1 MLCSYT
7 FDVKELGKINKFLSL
22 LEESG
27 VAEIIKGYVTDS
39 TTGRTQYDIY
49 KMLAAV
55 IYGFAQG
62 SGTLRAL

>member
-1 MLCSYT
+1 MRLSGIIYHEKVYHKSYT

-39 TTGRTQYDIY
+39 TTGRPQYDI
-49 KMLAAV
+49 
-55 IYGFAQG
+55 
-62 SGTLRAL
+62 